1 MCLLP
6 VLYICMCLHDS
17 VSLVWIVFFF
27 FKQKTAYEMRISD
40 WSSDVCSSDLVDLGT
55 MPLVDL
61 TRFLACQ
68 LTDVESGMS
77 LLFSTGLEME
87 GLPAERH
94 AALLRRVIASKE
106 AFFRYLRLLL
116 SELDA
121 PFAAARA
128 AQAGPGDRKSVV

>member
-1 MCLLP
+1 
-6 VLYICMCLHDS
+6 
-17 VSLVWIVFFF
+17 
-27 FKQKTAYEMRISD
+27 MRISD
-40 WSSDVCSSDLVDLGT
+40 WSSDVCSSDL
-55 MPLVDL
+55 DL

-94 AALLRRVIASKE
+94 AAILRRVIASKE

-116 SELDA
+116 SELDD
-121 PFAAARA
+121 PFAAALA
-128 AQAGPGDRKSVV
+128 AQAGPGHGAWRAGIDDEPLLEEKEVGKSVV